1 MSPQARGS
9 NSRLIFDQE
18 TTFGTTP
25 AAPAAQVAYF
35 ENEGFA
41 QTIEQIES
49 AIIRGNRNPTAPLR
63 GNRSVSGSIA
73 TELAPVGQGVWLKH
87 LMGSV
92 ATTGDGPYEH
102 VFKIGTLP
110 VGLCFEKQF
119 LDLDKFVLYNGV
131 RVASASFDFAPS
143 GKIAVSYSFAGQKE
157 TVGDT
162 SFDAAPVDLGHSPFE
177 GFHAAIEEGGS
188 TIGVVT
194 AAKLEINND
203 LQTDQ
208 YVIGG
213 GGLVHGLPE
222 GIVKVSGSLTALFDS
237 MALYDKAVAG
247 TESSLKVTLT
257 KGDGLGSEG
266 NESLEFFVPEL
277 RFQANTPTI
286 NDSKGLLIELPFMAY
301 FDDAAAAT
309 ALQITLKNSQATI

>member
-1 MSPQARGS
+1 MAQAKGS
-9 NSRLIFDQE
+9 NSKLIFDQE
-18 TTFGTTP
+18 TNFGTTP
-25 AAPAAQVAYF
+25 ASPAAQVAYF

-49 AIIRGNRNPTAPLR
+49 SIIRGNRNPTAPLM
-63 GNRSVSGSIA
+63 GNRRVSGSVA
-73 TELAPVGQGVWLKH
+73 TELAPIGQAIWFKH

-92 ATTGDGPYEH
+92 TTTGAGPYSH
-102 VFKIGTLP
+102 VFKVGVLP

-119 LDLDKFVLYNGV
+119 LDLTKYVLYNGV
-131 RVASASFDFAPS
+131 RVASASFDFSPA
-143 GKIAVSYSFAGQKE
+143 GKVAASYSFVGQKE
-157 TVGDT
+157 TVSGA
-162 SFDAAPVDLGHSPFE
+162 SFDATPVDLGHSPFQ
-177 GFHAAIEEGGS
+177 GFQAAIEEGGA

-203 LQTDQ
+203 IQSDQ

-213 GGLVHGLPE
+213 GGYVYGLPE

-247 TESSLKVTLT
+247 TESSLKLTLS
-257 KGDGLGSEG
+257 KGDGLGSAG

-277 RFQANTPTI
+277 RFQATTPTI
-286 NDSKGLLIELPFMAY
+286 KDSKGLLIELPFTAY
-301 FDDAAAAT
+301 LDNAASAT